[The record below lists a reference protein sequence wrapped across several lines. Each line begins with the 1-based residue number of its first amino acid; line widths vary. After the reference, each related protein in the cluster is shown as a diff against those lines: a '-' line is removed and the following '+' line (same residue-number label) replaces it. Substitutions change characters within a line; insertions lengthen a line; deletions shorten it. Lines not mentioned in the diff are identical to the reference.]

1 MIVDQSE
8 KKMRRVRSFMRRDGR
23 ISELQRHAL
32 NEILPKYVLS
42 LTNGKQ
48 NTVDMFGRTG
58 DLYIEI
64 GFGNGQVLL
73 DLAERYPENNYIGI
87 EVYNA
92 GIASLMLGV
101 ERLGL
106 ENVRVFCVDA
116 VDVFRSAIDERSVN
130 GVMLYFPDPWP
141 KMRHHKRRLVQ
152 QPFIDLVASRL
163 TEGGFWHMATD
174 WQNYAEHMMK
184 EMSARQDFMN
194 ASGTGLYYIGNTARP
209 LTRFEQKGFDQGH
222 ITHELLFLKK

>member
-1 MIVDQSE
+1 MTENQAE

-23 ISELQRHAL
+23 ISELQRRAL
-32 NEILPKYVLS
+32 NEVLPKYQLK
-42 LTNGKQ
+42 LIDGKRS
-48 NTVDMFGRTG
+48 TLEMFGRAG
-58 DLYIEI
+58 DLYVEI

-92 GIASLMLGV
+92 GIASLMLGI

-116 VDVFRSAIDERSVN
+116 VDVFRCTIDEKSVS

-141 KMRHHKRRLVQ
+141 KTRHHKRRLVQ
-152 QPFIDLVASRL
+152 QPFIDLVVSRL

-174 WQNYAEHMMK
+174 WQNYAEHMMR
-184 EMSARQDFMN
+184 EMSARQDFVSAN
-194 ASGTGLYYIGNTARP
+194 GEGLYYAGNTTRP

-222 ITHELLFLKK
+222 VTRELLFFKS